1 MKRVIVLLLCLTA
14 CKALRIR
21 ANQLI
26 RGGSS
31 QFGVGD
37 RLYQDQQAA
46 KKRRAE
52 FEETLLLPG
61 RELPEEVFQVPTSSG
76 SGFGAATSGKAK
88 AAQLAEAL
96 RFKGV
101 IRLNG
106 CLQRETA
113 RALRL
118 LILDEMERAREA
130 ISIGE
135 MDAFSVLGM
144 EPERKSRT
152 DFKVSLTRREKN
164 AEGKTDFNHP
174 VADALNE
181 LFGENG
187 VLRGLYDVIA
197 GDNGFMYDLGCM
209 TTQPGSPRQTI
220 HTDFPWQPQPPI
232 YSVYVALQDV
242 TAEMGPT
249 VFFPRTNN
257 PTDYGEW
264 KKPVTFDDYL
274 RGKTP
279 KFALLKKGD
288 LIVYD
293 PLVLHCGAA
302 NILETGAVR
311 SLFNVGFRNPKV
323 QGDFGYGGS
332 MRPGY
337 QGQMTFGQLKK
348 CLAKY
353 KKGSAVDPFAKF
365 GNGLF

>member
-1 MKRVIVLLLCLTA
+1 MAA
-14 CKALRIR
+14 CNALKMRT
-21 ANQLI
+21 NHLI
-26 RGGSS
+26 RGGAS

-61 RELPEEVFQVPTSSG
+61 RELPEETFQVPTSSG
-76 SGFGAATSGKAK
+76 SGFGAATSSKAK

-96 RFKGV
+96 SYKGV

-106 CLQRETA
+106 CLKRETA

-152 DFKVSLTRREKN
+152 DFKVSLVRRGET
-164 AEGKTDFNHP
+164 EGETVFSHP

-187 VLRGLYDVIA
+187 ILRSLYDVIA
-197 GDNGFMYDLGCM
+197 GDNGLMYDLGCM

-220 HTDFPWQPQPPI
+220 HTDFPWQPIPPI

-257 PTDYGEW
+257 PKDHGEW
-264 KKPVTFDDYL
+264 KRPATFDDYL
-274 RGKTP
+274 REKTP

-302 NILETGAVR
+302 NLLETGAVR

-348 CLAKY
+348 CLSRY
-353 KKGSAVDPFAKF
+353 KKGTPVDPFAKY
-365 GNGLF
+365 GNGL